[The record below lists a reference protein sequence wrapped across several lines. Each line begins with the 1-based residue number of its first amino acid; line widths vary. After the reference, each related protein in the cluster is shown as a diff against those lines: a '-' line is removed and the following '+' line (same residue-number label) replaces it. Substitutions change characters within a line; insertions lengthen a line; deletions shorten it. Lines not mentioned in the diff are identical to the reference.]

1 MKAIERIARIE
12 EIERTVA
19 KLQSKGWRME
29 AVEHTDEEDQPFRTV
44 LRMSCRPKS
53 HDQNIA

>member
-53 HDQNIA
+53 HDKNIA